1 MAFNGKSGDGPH
13 SKRICIGI
21 NSENMEM
28 VSIKV
33 LETWANIN
41 ENIMKIS

>member
-21 NSENMEM
+21 NSENMDM
-28 VSIKV
+28 VSGVTNYKRI
-33 LETWANIN
+33 
-41 ENIMKIS
+41 